1 MKEKNIQ
8 NRNISKKKSENIKI
22 PKKIQEKI
30 KENCNFTTAGNISNF
45 FHNNNIY
52 NSNGVSMNKSNMKIN
67 INKNYKSSNL
77 RNISHSTKC
86 MSKIKEKIKDKNQA
100 IIKAVN
106 KYSVTKRNFQIIIIL
121 TKKKF

>member
-1 MKEKNIQ
+1 
-8 NRNISKKKSENIKI
+8 
-22 PKKIQEKI
+22 
-30 KENCNFTTAGNISNF
+30 
-45 FHNNNIY
+45 
-52 NSNGVSMNKSNMKIN
+52 MKIN
-67 INKNYKSSNL
+67 ISKNYKSSNL
-77 RNISHSTKC
+77 RNISYSTKC

>member
-1 MKEKNIQ
+1 
-8 NRNISKKKSENIKI
+8 
-22 PKKIQEKI
+22 
-30 KENCNFTTAGNISNF
+30 
-45 FHNNNIY
+45 
-52 NSNGVSMNKSNMKIN
+52 
-67 INKNYKSSNL
+67 
-77 RNISHSTKC
+77 